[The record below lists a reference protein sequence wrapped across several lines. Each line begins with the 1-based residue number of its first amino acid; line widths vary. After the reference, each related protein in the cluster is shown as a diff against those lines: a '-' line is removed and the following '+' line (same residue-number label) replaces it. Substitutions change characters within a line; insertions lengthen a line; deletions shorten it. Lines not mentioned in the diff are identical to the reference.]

1 MPTYLLDTGILI
13 RHLRNRTGYH
23 DLVQRLNQTGDLY
36 ISAFTRVEVLRG
48 MREHERERTV
58 ALLDGFVT
66 QVIDRAT
73 ADQAGEWIRAWQ
85 ARGITLGGPDAV
97 IAASALHS
105 GAALVTT
112 NARQFPMPE
121 LTVLAVDE
129 DGQMTSSRRDPVQVA
144 RKERG

>member
-1 MPTYLLDTGILI
+1 MPAYLLDTGILI

-23 DLVQRLNQTGDLY
+23 ELVRRLNQTGDLS
-36 ISAFTRVEVLRG
+36 ISAFTRVEILRG

-58 ALLDGFVT
+58 ALLDSFIT
-66 QVIDRAT
+66 QIIDRAT

-97 IAASALHS
+97 IAASALQA

-112 NARQFPMPE
+112 NARHFPMPE
-121 LTVLAVDE
+121 LTVLSVDE
-129 DGQMTSSRRDPVQVA
+129 DGQMSPSHR
-144 RKERG
+144 